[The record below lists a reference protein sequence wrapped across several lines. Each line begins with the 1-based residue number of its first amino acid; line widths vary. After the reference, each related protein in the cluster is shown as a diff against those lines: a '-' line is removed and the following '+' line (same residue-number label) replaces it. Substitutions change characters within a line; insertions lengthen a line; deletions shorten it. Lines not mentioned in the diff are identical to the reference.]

1 MNKRERVLAAL
12 NNEEVDYV
20 PGCFWRHFPPEQS
33 HGEIFIREQIKFY
46 RDMDLD
52 FLKISCDGYFG
63 WPEKT
68 LINLESA
75 RQLYGRKPLSGN

>member
-33 HGEIFIREQIKFY
+33 HGEILSESRSNFTEIWIW
-46 RDMDLD
+46 
-52 FLKISCDGYFG
+52 IS
-63 WPEKT
+63 
-68 LINLESA
+68 
-75 RQLYGRKPLSGN
+75 

>member
-52 FLKISCDGYFG
+52 S
-63 WPEKT
+63 
-68 LINLESA
+68 
-75 RQLYGRKPLSGN
+75 